1 MTQIEIITG
10 KKAGEIATVQPD
22 LVLTTNGF
30 SHKVTEYV
38 QNVKS
43 PDKALV
49 VYDHNVPTGLPEES
63 KIFREILKFAKQYGI
78 AFKQAKGIAE
88 KWLLESGQI
97 KAGNIVVSGTR
108 HTAVVGS
115 AGAFGSGVSETELAR
130 ILESGEYQFVVP
142 ETVGVNVIGS
152 LPEKVGYIDAALTFL
167 QQAGDITG
175 KSIEFMGSLTD
186 HAKQV
191 LCEMAVDTGAL
202 TAFAVDSCDAA
213 LTLDLSAVKPMLR
226 MPCSDLLA
234 QTKADIAEASVLDGA
249 AIQAGQIGGMN
260 GGSIE
265 DLRKA
270 AAMIEGKK
278 LKLGF
283 RLSIVPATAQDY
295 LMALEEGLITKFI
308 DYKAQISAACDHDI
322 MSQGPGVMGPKETLL
337 TTGLYTFAGAMG
349 NPTAK
354 VYTASVETIMQ
365 ASFAE

>member
-1 MTQIEIITG
+1 MTQIENITG
-10 KKAGEIATVQPD
+10 KKAGDIAKVQPD
-22 LVLTTNGF
+22 LVLITNGF
-30 SHKVTEYV
+30 SHKVTEFV
-38 QNVKS
+38 QGVKY

-49 VYDHNVPTGLPEES
+49 VYDHNVPAGLPEES
-63 KIFREILKFAKQYGI
+63 RIFREILKLSKEYGI

-88 KWLLESGQI
+88 KWLLESGQV
-97 KAGNIVVSGTR
+97 KAGDIVVSGTR
-108 HTAVVGS
+108 HSAVLGS
-115 AGAFGSGVSETELAR
+115 VGAFGSGVSETELAR

-142 ETVGVNVIGS
+142 ETIGVKVVGT
-152 LPEKVGYIDAALTFL
+152 LPENVGYIDAALTFL
-167 QQAGDITG
+167 KQAGDIAG
-175 KSIEFMGSLTD
+175 KSIEFMGNLTD

-191 LCEMAVDTGAL
+191 LCEMAVDTGAM

-226 MPCSDLLA
+226 MPCEDLLA
-234 QTKADIAEASVLDGA
+234 QTKAEIKEASVLEGTT
-249 AIQAGQIGGMN
+249 IQAGQIGGMN

-270 AAMIEGKK
+270 AAMIDGKK

-295 LMALEEGLITKFI
+295 LMALEEGIITKFI